1 MFASILFLL
10 FFLRIRRP
18 PRSKRTDTLFPYTTL
33 FRSTHM
39 LPFGGSSTTT
49 SSIAA
54 FADATYA
61 LIEEKLF
68 LTLGGRFSHDEVTDA
83 FFTTT
88 QFTPFTG
95 YTGRHGENIA
105 FTGPAQT
112 QIDVPDPK
120 IGRAHV

>member
-1 MFASILFLL
+1 MRMSDWISDVCSSDL
-10 FFLRIRRP
+10 
-18 PRSKRTDTLFPYTTL
+18 DT
-33 FRSTHM
+33 SHM

-83 FFTTT
+83 FFNTT

-112 QIDVPDPK
+112 QIE
-120 IGRAHV
+120 IGRAHD